1 MKKKQNKG
9 VTMKR
14 TSVVT
19 LLASSVL
26 MFTTTAFAAPLDKI
40 QFIKI
45 SPQDSKAVIRTADN
59 KMLVV
64 KPGDTIAENT
74 TIKEIIPGR
83 LILEEK
89 TDRGM
94 ETIIVRM
101 DNGKTRIE
109 RLRKQPEKSQQ
120 MVAPAV
126 APSAP
131 QK

>member
-1 MKKKQNKG
+1 MN
-9 VTMKR
+9 R
-14 TSVVT
+14 TSVIT
-19 LLASSVL
+19 LLFTAL
-26 MFTTTAFAAPLDKI
+26 LLLTTTAFAAPLDKI

-45 SPQDSKAVIRTADN
+45 SPQDSKAVIRTVDG
-59 KMLVV
+59 KMQVI
-64 KPGDTIAENT
+64 KSGDTVVENIT
-74 TIKEIIPGR
+74 VKEIIPGR
-83 LILEEK
+83 VILEEK

-109 RLRKQPEKSQQ
+109 RLRKQPEKSLH